1 MKANSSQVESTNS
14 KMSAQFTCTWIN
26 EQSIH
31 PTVVVGARV
40 QFISVWLFPIS
51 GEGGLNVGE
60 NASMYDTGLQ
70 LQVSPRHV
78 QLPAEFSRHHKYL
91 HKVWVTMN
99 YHKIFISRHVKSCQR
114 MWKRYGTSLCSPP
127 SQSMLP
133 FDLSDLAN
141 DKWTSCSRPW
151 YYWAPVCQD
160 GCSLCGCNIVV
171 GAELTHVI
179 QSSSAGTRTSGISV
193 FERTGPQTIA
203 YLCSRS
209 AFGALT
215 FSIHMP

>member
-1 MKANSSQVESTNS
+1 
-14 KMSAQFTCTWIN
+14 
-26 EQSIH
+26 
-31 PTVVVGARV
+31 
-40 QFISVWLFPIS
+40 
-51 GEGGLNVGE
+51 
-60 NASMYDTGLQ
+60 MYDTGLQ

-78 QLPAEFSRHHKYL
+78 QLPAECSRHHKYL
-91 HKVWVTMN
+91 HNVWVTMN
-99 YHKIFISRHVKSCQR
+99 YHKIFISRHAKSCQR

-127 SQSMLP
+127 SQSVLP

-151 YYWAPVCQD
+151 YYRAPVFQD

-171 GAELTHVI
+171 GAELTHDI
-179 QSSSAGTRTSGISV
+179 QSSSAAGTRTSGISV